1 MRICANAGNQP
12 LPTCIDRACHLY
24 DDTLQKVDR
33 CASMRAFGYLKRVI
47 VTPAVYPRFSLYFV
61 KLIPRRR
68 IGLCRF
74 SRILLPPRSLGAGH
88 QAPAGGGRPAPAAG
102 GRPTPSVFGLW
113 RFSLTFTKLIARSWE
128 QLIHCR
134 RIGLFR
140 FSRLLLHPRS
150 LGVGHRAP
158 AGGGRPSPAAG
169 GRPTPSV
176 VGLWRF
182 SLTYTKLIPRSWS
195 N

>member
-128 QLIHCR
+128 QLIPCR

-150 LGVGHRAP
+150 LGCRPPGSRRRRSTLS
-158 AGGGRPSPAAG
+158 GGRRPANTL
-169 GRPTPSV
+169 GRRTFAIFPDLYQTDP
-176 VGLWRF
+176 
-182 SLTYTKLIPRSWS
+182 P
-195 N
+195 